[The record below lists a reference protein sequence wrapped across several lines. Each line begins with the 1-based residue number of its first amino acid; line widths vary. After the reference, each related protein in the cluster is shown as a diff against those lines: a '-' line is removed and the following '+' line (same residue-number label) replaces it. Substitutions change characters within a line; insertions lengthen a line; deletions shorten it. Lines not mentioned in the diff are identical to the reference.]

1 MRALKIQSTIRVLN
15 FFCKT
20 LGLNTCAS
28 VDSQFFQSLH
38 FCLQQQRDLSSLQ
51 ICKGIKNSTRKPK
64 KAPFSQSWVKLSDHK
79 LGARSAV
86 PCKTVS
92 RLLPKG
98 SLKCAAKFSTGP
110 CPVTYAWMKNPSMEN
125 MANLPFLISLTFN
138 SANCSGSFANPS
150 GSNAPPGWS
159 GSKFWE

>member
-1 MRALKIQSTIRVLN
+1 MWALKIQSTIRVLN

-38 FCLQQQRDLSSLQ
+38 FCLQQQSLQ
-51 ICKGIKNSTRKPK
+51 ICEGIKNSTRKPK
-64 KAPFSQSWVKLSDHK
+64 KAPFCWSWLKLSDHK

-98 SLKCAAKFSTGP
+98 SLKWAAKFSTGP

-125 MANLPFLISLTFN
+125 MANLPFLISFTFN
-138 SANCSGSFANPS
+138 SANWSGSFANPS